1 MMRRARRG
9 AAGLSIVLTL
19 AACDLGPDY
28 KHPETE
34 TPAAWRESDKSQP
47 AQWPAADWWTGFGS
61 PELDGFIEEAERAN
75 FDLGAAVARVQEAD
89 AQVRIAGAPLLPSV
103 QLNSGATTQQTV
115 SQFSGNQLHFS
126 NYTAEVNASYE
137 IDFWGK
143 NRAALSAAKFAA
155 LASRYD
161 QEVVQLTVVSSVA
174 TTYFLALGLQDRL
187 QVARDNLTNAESVL
201 DIIRARQQV
210 GTAMALDIAQQETVV
225 AGLQAA
231 IPPLQQQHSQAID
244 ALAILLGKPPENVKI
259 AGTTLNS
266 LTTPTVAPG
275 LPSELLTRR
284 PDVREAE
291 AQLIEANANI
301 KVARAQFFPSISLT
315 AGGGFESLALASFGG
330 PSSQIYNLAASLSQ
344 PIFEGG
350 LLEGQLQFSKARYR
364 ELLQDYIKA
373 VVSAFSN
380 VEDSLVSTR
389 RTGEQQA
396 DQQIAVQKARLAYD
410 ISQAQFRIG
419 TIDLLTVLTTENTL
433 FTADDLLVQDELAHM
448 QALVGLFNALGG
460 GWRDSDLMKEVPGV
474 MSVFD
479 QPAPAA
485 PSSNPMK

>member
-1 MMRRARRG
+1 MMRRGR
-9 AAGLSIVLTL
+9 SIAVLVSIAL
-19 AACDLGPDY
+19 GVSGCDLGPDY
-28 KHPETE
+28 KHPDTE
-34 TPAAWRESDKSQP
+34 TPAAWRESDGSQA
-47 AQWPAADWWTGFGS
+47 AQWPVADWWKGFGS
-61 PELDGFIEEAERAN
+61 PELNDFIAQAQQAN
-75 FDLGAAVARVQEAD
+75 LDLGAAVARVEEAD
-89 AQVRIAGAPLLPSV
+89 AQVRIAGAPLLPSIGGTAAANTA
-103 QLNSGATTQQTV
+103 QSV
-115 SQFSGNQLHFS
+115 SQFSGNQIHFS

-143 NRAALSAAKFAA
+143 NRAALSAAKFTA

-161 QEVVQLTVVSSVA
+161 QEVVQLTVISGVA

-187 QVARDNLTNAESVL
+187 QVARDNLANAENVL
-201 DIIRARQQV
+201 EIIRARQKV

-231 IPPLQQQHSQAID
+231 IPPLQQQYSQALD
-244 ALAILLGKPPENVKI
+244 ALAILLGKPPEDVKI
-259 AGTTLNS
+259 SATS
-266 LTTPTVAPG
+266 LHSLSPPTVAPG

-291 AQLIEANANI
+291 AQLIAANANI

-315 AGGGFESLALASFGG
+315 AGGGFESLALAAFGG
-330 PSSQIYNLAASLSQ
+330 PSSQVYNLGASLTQ

-350 LLEGQLQFSKARYR
+350 LLEGQLQFSKARYK

-373 VVSAFSN
+373 IIAAFSN
-380 VEDSLVSTR
+380 VEDSLVASR

-396 DQQIAVQKARLAYD
+396 DEDIAVQKARLAYD

-419 TIDLLTVLTTENTL
+419 TIDLLTVLTTENAL
-433 FTADDLLVQDELAHM
+433 FTADDLLVQDELAHA

-460 GWRDSDLMKEVPGV
+460 GWQDSDIKGPPGI
-474 MSVFD
+474 MSVSD
-479 QPAPAA
+479 HPDPAA
-485 PSSNPMK
+485 APPATPVK